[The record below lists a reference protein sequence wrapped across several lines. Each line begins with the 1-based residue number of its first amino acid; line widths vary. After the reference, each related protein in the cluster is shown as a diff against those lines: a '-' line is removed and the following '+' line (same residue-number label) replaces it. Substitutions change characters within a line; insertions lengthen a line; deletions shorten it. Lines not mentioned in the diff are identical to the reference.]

1 MILLL
6 AISVGL
12 CIVAAAIPT
21 ASRRRVSPLSEEDRL
36 AWVERDRAAYIAK
49 GFGRWRD

>member
-1 MILLL
+1 MLISIL
-6 AISVGL
+6 ITIGL
-12 CIVAAAIPT
+12 CLLAAAIPT
-21 ASRRRVSPLSEEDRL
+21 TSRRRVSPLSEEDRV